1 MFQDFNEILLSM
13 GYKLTEK
20 DKNLLLKA
28 LPGKASGDGGL
39 RLNVSRIYDQKY
51 TNILDKMYFNFD
63 SEKVVDNSLTDQMG
77 YLGKSQFYREK
88 YVLTP
93 IEEEEFLYIIFKG
106 KKLREIMLMV
116 KEIDAQRNGYV
127 TSYELDDIIKI

>member
-1 MFQDFNEILLSM
+1 
-13 GYKLTEK
+13 
-20 DKNLLLKA
+20 
-28 LPGKASGDGGL
+28 
-39 RLNVSRIYDQKY
+39 
-51 TNILDKMYFNFD
+51 MYFNFD

-88 YVLTP
+88 HVLTP
-93 IEEEEFLYIIFKG
+93 IEEEDFLFIIYKG

-127 TSYELDDIIKI
+127 TSYELDDIIKIQYPEEL